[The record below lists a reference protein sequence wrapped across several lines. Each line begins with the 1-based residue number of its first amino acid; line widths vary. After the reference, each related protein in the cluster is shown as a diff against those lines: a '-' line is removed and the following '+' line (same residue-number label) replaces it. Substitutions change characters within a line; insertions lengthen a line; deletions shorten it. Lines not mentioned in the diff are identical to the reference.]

1 MQPDRDSTG
10 LLWSWGGGDTEGNE
24 SERLDTRVYTTDIHD
39 THITSMDTPHKINK
53 DKIEHVLMYSHFS
66 KIIISY
72 CLNNLHDLG
81 VPFKTILY

>member
-1 MQPDRDSTG
+1 MQPDRDRDSTG

-53 DKIEHVLMYSHFS
+53 DKIGACTDVLSF
-66 KIIISY
+66 
-72 CLNNLHDLG
+72 
-81 VPFKTILY
+81 FKNHYKLLPE